1 MTDYAARRRAMVD
14 GQVRPSDV
22 TEYPIIEA
30 MLTIPREVFVPD
42 TQRDLAYMSEDIDLG
57 GGRVVVAPRVLAKML
72 EALDIRADHLV
83 LDIGASYGYSAAV
96 AARLAEAVVAVEE
109 DASMAAEAQTLLSEQ
124 EADNVAV
131 VEAPLTEGAPQHGPY
146 DIILLQ
152 GGVEQV
158 PDAILDQLKDGG
170 RIIAIFMEGA
180 LGRARLGIK
189 SGGRVTWRYAF
200 DATAPLLPGFN
211 VAREFEF

>member
-1 MTDYAARRRAMVD
+1 MVD

-30 MLTIPREVFVPD
+30 MLTVPREVFVPD

-57 GGRVVVAPRVLAKML
+57 GGRVVLAPRVLAKML
-72 EALDIRADHLV
+72 ETLDIRADHLV

-109 DASMAAEAQTLLSEQ
+109 DANMAAEAQTLLSEQ

-146 DIILLQ
+146 DIILFQ

>member
-57 GGRVVVAPRVLAKML
+57 GGRVVLAPRVLAKML

-96 AARLAEAVVAVEE
+96 TARLAEAVVAVEE

-146 DIILLQ
+146 DIILMQ

>member
-57 GGRVVVAPRVLAKML
+57 GGRVVLAPRVLAKML

-96 AARLAEAVVAVEE
+96 TARLAEAVVAVEE

>member
-1 MTDYAARRRAMVD
+1 
-14 GQVRPSDV
+14 
-22 TEYPIIEA
+22 
-30 MLTIPREVFVPD
+30 
-42 TQRDLAYMSEDIDLG
+42 
-57 GGRVVVAPRVLAKML
+57 
-72 EALDIRADHLV
+72 
-83 LDIGASYGYSAAV
+83 
-96 AARLAEAVVAVEE
+96 
-109 DASMAAEAQTLLSEQ
+109 MAAEAQTLLSEQ

-146 DIILLQ
+146 DIILFQ